1 MSRLSLHA
9 SGCLSVVLIVLLTG
23 CNAHALTAH
32 MADAASKDIAGHWR
46 ISEVVDVAPIAGV
59 DDQGLTKIL
68 GRPLVVG
75 SQSIDFEG
83 ATCGAPLYTQKQEST
98 TAFFQQYNIATPTNW
113 PARVQQVSVRCD
125 TSLLV
130 GPYILRGTDLYFF
143 WRGMLL
149 RATRSDPPAAR

>member
-1 MSRLSLHA
+1 MSRLSIHA
-9 SGCLSVVLIVLLTG
+9 SGCLSVVLMVLLMG
-23 CNAHALTAH
+23 CNAQALTARKT
-32 MADAASKDIAGHWR
+32 DAASNDIAGHWR
-46 ISEVVDVAPIAGV
+46 IAEVVDVAPIAGV

-68 GRPLVVG
+68 GRPLVIG

-83 ATCGAPLYTQKQEST
+83 AKCGAPLYTQKQENT
-98 TAFFQQYNIATPTNW
+98 KAIFQQYNIGTPTDW

-130 GPYILRGTDLYFF
+130 GPYMLRGTDLYFF

-149 RATRSDPPAAR
+149 RATRPDLPAAR